1 MSNDAADTWNARHG
15 QWLRYVE
22 EVVQTLEGGKKIPL
36 GPASSSLLPPPVSSV
51 PAEPVRIVVCAPH
64 PDDEALVGALPL
76 RLRLE
81 TGAHVT
87 DCAITLG
94 SNVTQRPRR
103 LRELSSACRVLGF
116 DLIVPLHPAGFDNV
130 NLKTRTN
137 CPEEWAAKVETL
149 CEVFDR
155 LAPDVV
161 FAPHAEDFNT
171 THIGTHFLAV
181 DALGA
186 YLERRGQ
193 GALMLIETEYW
204 HENARPNLMVGVSP
218 EVEAMLV
225 MATAEHGAE
234 VSRNPY
240 HLRHPA
246 RMIEN
251 VRLGAETVGGQGGAA
266 PDFPFAE
273 LYRVTF
279 MKGREVIE
287 PRPGG
292 RIVGPAEKID
302 AAWLRAQ
309 FWPEEH

>member
-1 MSNDAADTWNARHG
+1 
-15 QWLRYVE
+15 
-22 EVVQTLEGGKKIPL
+22 
-36 GPASSSLLPPPVSSV
+36 
-51 PAEPVRIVVCAPH
+51 
-64 PDDEALVGALPL
+64 
-76 RLRLE
+76 
-81 TGAHVT
+81 
-87 DCAITLG
+87 
-94 SNVTQRPRR
+94 
-103 LRELSSACRVLGF
+103 
-116 DLIVPLHPAGFDNV
+116 
-130 NLKTRTN
+130 
-137 CPEEWAAKVETL
+137 
-149 CEVFDR
+149 
-155 LAPDVV
+155 
-161 FAPHAEDFNT
+161 
-171 THIGTHFLAV
+171 
-181 DALGA
+181 
-186 YLERRGQ
+186 
-193 GALMLIETEYW
+193 
-204 HENARPNLMVGVSP
+204 MVGVSP

-225 MATAEHGAE
+225 MATAEHGGE